1 MIEFI
6 SVAEFHETEG
16 QKILF
21 SYPGLPKN
29 IENCLAS
36 YILPEGLHKFGQES
50 ILMIFRTKKNFDRVE
65 DHPK

>member
-16 QKILF
+16 SKITM
-21 SYPGLPKN
+21 SYPGISKEIVSAL
-29 IENCLAS
+29 S
-36 YILPEGLHKFGQES
+36 GYILPEGLHKFSEDSDLILIRTPKLFES
-50 ILMIFRTKKNFDRVE
+50 PE